1 MTLKTGRKEHPGTM
15 HGWNTISLPQYQT
28 IPKLFQLYS
37 HMSILKRRTM
47 LYKMALYG
55 QWSGCRSCCVA
66 LLLGGNCGL
75 LSHTGC
81 TQKTQQNEQCLP
93 PQCCTRREEIHPKK
107 ALRQEK
113 GHALNGLP
121 EENMVQEG
129 ISCV

>member
-1 MTLKTGRKEHPGTM
+1 M

-66 LLLGGNCGL
+66 LLLGVNCGL